1 MSINASSC
9 FRLMV
14 KKAKVASTSSGGF
27 NLYLFPPMEGPYI
40 GRVGYK
46 LTSVASVQLGA
57 KLASALHSVKVF
69 GHGPA
74 ILEKH

>member
-1 MSINASSC
+1 
-9 FRLMV
+9 MV

-46 LTSVASVQLGA
+46 LTSVASVRLQTTWLFLSRLSSTT
-57 KLASALHSVKVF
+57 KS
-69 GHGPA
+69 
-74 ILEKH
+74 IR